1 MTRSVAVLRPEP
13 GNAATATRIEAEGL
27 HAIRLPL
34 FAVRPLAWTPPD
46 PAEFDALILTSA
58 NAARLAGPGVDAL
71 RRLPVHAV
79 GATTAAAAKAQGL
92 TVMTVGRGDGRDL
105 VATLA
110 PQGVKRALLLAGRDR
125 RLDAGGIIART
136 IAVYA
141 SEPVAPATLPDLSD
155 TVALVHSARA
165 AHQFG
170 EVIDQAGVN
179 RRTIRL
185 ATISAAVADA
195 AGNGW
200 DYVAAAAS
208 PDDESLV
215 ALARRLAD

>member
-1 MTRSVAVLRPEP
+1 MSLLSLVVR
-13 GNAATATRIEAEGL
+13 TAKRWTG
-27 HAIRLPL
+27 
-34 FAVRPLAWTPPD
+34 TPPD

-58 NAARLAGPGVDAL
+58 NAARLAGPGGDAL

-141 SEPVAPATLPDLSD
+141 SEPVAPATLP
-155 TVALVHSARA
+155 
-165 AHQFG
+165 
-170 EVIDQAGVN
+170 
-179 RRTIRL
+179 
-185 ATISAAVADA
+185 
-195 AGNGW
+195 
-200 DYVAAAAS
+200 
-208 PDDESLV
+208 
-215 ALARRLAD
+215 